1 MPPKKHSS
9 TKPTKSPKSPKSPK
23 PPPNTPPNWPA
34 LKPLVPTSDL
44 TLNTL
49 LPSQIVT
56 ISQFFTSTLCKTYV
70 NFLKELPL
78 TTTPGKPKKG
88 DALRFN
94 DRFQVHDEA
103 FANRL
108 WLETGLKELVCGSEE
123 GEGDDGTA
131 EGDRMTKEERRELW
145 GGEVIGLN
153 PSIRIYRYTQ
163 GQFFDCHY
171 DESNLLVLNTKP
183 TPTPA
188 KTTWTLLLYLT
199 SPITGCVGGETVF
212 YPDEIT
218 FGGKKNV
225 VEKELV
231 VGLETGMC
239 LLHKHGN
246 DCMLHEGREVL
257 EGEKW
262 VIRSDLCVK
271 REKPRF
277 AD

>member
-1 MPPKKHSS
+1 MPPKKHSN
-9 TKPTKSPKSPKSPK
+9 PKSKIATPAPSPPLLPSW
-23 PPPNTPPNWPA
+23 PP
-34 LKPLVPTSDL
+34 LKPLIPSSDL
-44 TLNTL
+44 ELHTL
-49 LPSQIVT
+49 LASQILT
-56 ISQFFTSTLCKTYV
+56 IPNFFTSSLCRSYV
-70 NFLKELPL
+70 SFLEKLPL

-94 DRFQVHDEA
+94 DRFQVLDEG

-108 WLETGLKELVCGSEE
+108 WLETGLQELVCGHDEDDGQGEE
-123 GEGDDGTA
+123 GE
-131 EGDRMTKEERRELW
+131 EGVMVMSKEQRRELW
-145 GGEVIGLN
+145 GGEVVGLN
-153 PSIRIYRYTQ
+153 PSIRIYRYTK

-171 DESNLLVLNTKP
+171 DESNVLTLATKP
-183 TPTPA
+183 TPTPV
-188 KTTWTLLLYLT
+188 KTTWTMLLYLT
-199 SPITGCVGGETVF
+199 SPTTGCIGGETVF

-225 VEKELV
+225 VQEPVV

-271 REKPRF
+271 RGKSKF

>member
-1 MPPKKHSS
+1 MPPKKHSTS
-9 TKPTKSPKSPKSPK
+9 KTSL
-23 PPPNTPPNWPA
+23 NTAPSLPAAIPNWPA
-34 LKPLVPTSDL
+34 LKPLIPTSDL
-44 TLNTL
+44 TLHTL

-94 DRFQVHDEA
+94 DRFQVFDEA

-108 WLETGLKELVCGSEE
+108 WLETGLRELVCGSEDEDYDGEDEQQE
-123 GEGDDGTA
+123 G
-131 EGDRMTKEERRELW
+131 MTREERRELW
-145 GGEVIGLN
+145 GGDVMGLN
-153 PSIRIYRYTQ
+153 PNIRIYRYTK
-163 GQFFDCHY
+163 GQYFDCHY
-171 DESNLLVLNTKP
+171 DESNTLTLATKP
-183 TPTPA
+183 SPTPA

-199 SPITGCVGGETVF
+199 SPATGCIGGETVF
-212 YPDEIT
+212 YPDEMT

-225 VEKELV
+225 VEKEVV

-262 VIRSDLCVK
+262 VIRSDFPVL
-271 REKPRF
+271 
-277 AD
+277 